1 MNISLFVKR
10 SNMKLKEIKKR
21 LEILKNKGFIK
32 TLRKGPT
39 GIGHLIEIEL
49 GLKETNISIPDIGG
63 RVEIKATRRNVN
75 SLITLFTFNR
85 GVWRMNQK
93 DLINKFGYKDE
104 KGRQSLYNTVNK
116 TTPNKQGFYLISD
129 PSKNLIILKNNNEK
143 ENIAEWS
150 TYVIAGK
157 FMTKLDRLLLILAD
171 NKLDNGIEYFHFN
184 EAYLLENPTPEK
196 ILEAF
201 EKSELLI
208 DLRMHLKDSGGVRNH
223 GTGFRISEKNL
234 MDLYTKKIQLI

>member
-1 MNISLFVKR
+1 MQLKDLI
-10 SNMKLKEIKKR
+10 KL
-21 LEILKNKGFIK
+21 LENLKNKGFIQ

-39 GIGHLIEIEL
+39 GIGHLLENEL
-49 GLKETNISIPDIGG
+49 GLDETNIAIPDIGG
-63 RVEIKATRRNVN
+63 RVELKATRRNVN
-75 SLITLFTFNR
+75 SLITLFTFNKA
-85 GVWRMNQK
+85 VWKVKQK
-93 DLINKFGYKDE
+93 DIINKYGYKDDQ
-104 KGRQSLYNTVNK
+104 GRQALYNIVNK
-116 TTPNKQGFYLISD
+116 KTPNTQGFYLISD
-129 PSKNLIILKNNNEK
+129 RPRHLIILRNKNEK

-171 NKLDNGIEYFHFN
+171 NKLENEIEYFHFN

-196 ILEAF
+196 FLEAF

-208 DLRMHLKDSGGVRNH
+208 DLRMHLKESGGVRNH

-234 MDLYTKKIQLI
+234 KDLYAKSRRLI